1 MNIIVLGAGLVGSAI
16 ARDLS
21 RDAAFTVTAADISQ
35 TALDRLARTP
45 SIRCIREDLT
55 SPDVL
60 RALVT
65 PFDLVIGAVPGF
77 MGFHTVATVIEAGKN
92 IVDISFFPEDAFALD
107 ALARQRGVTALVDC
121 GVAPGCGN
129 ILFAHANSLLDTST
143 RFLCYVG
150 GLPAVRRKPYE
161 YAAVFSPLDVIEEY
175 TRPARYIEHG
185 EMVVKPALSDVE
197 LLDFPGVGTLEA
209 FNSDGLRSLALTMDA
224 PDMKEKTLRYPGH
237 ADLMRAL
244 RDTGFFSKD
253 PLLVNDA
260 FVRPLDLT
268 AKLLFPFWKLPD
280 GEEDLTVMKVIVEGE
295 TGGAPLRY
303 TYDMLDR
310 YDPATDTT
318 SMARTTGYTCSVAAR
333 LVASGVFTQ
342 VGICPPEFLGRNPE
356 AYSALMQ
363 GLRERGVFFRETVE
377 TVLAEGRP

>member
-16 ARDLS
+16 AKDLARES
-21 RDAAFTVTAADISQ
+21 AFTVTAADISQ
-35 TALDRLARTP
+35 TSLDRLARIP
-45 SIRCIREDLT
+45 SIRCIREDLA

-60 RALVT
+60 RSLVA

-77 MGFHTVATVIEAGKN
+77 MGYQTVATVIEAGKP
-92 IVDISFFPEDAFALD
+92 IVDISFFPEDAFELD
-107 ALARQRGVTALVDC
+107 ALAKQRGVTALVDC

-129 ILFAHANSLLDTST
+129 ILFAHADSQLDRST

-175 TRPARYIEHG
+175 TRPARYVEHG
-185 EMVVKPALSDVE
+185 ETVVKPALTDVE

-209 FNSDGLRSLALTMDA
+209 FNSDGLRSLALTMNA

-244 RDTGFFSKD
+244 RDTGFFSKE
-253 PLLVNDA
+253 PMLVNDTY
-260 FVRPLDLT
+260 VRPLDLT
-268 AKLLFPFWKLPD
+268 AKLLFPFWKLPE

-295 TGGAPLRY
+295 KEGALVRY

-333 LVASGVFTQ
+333 LLASGVFAQ
-342 VGICPPEFLGRNPE
+342 SGICPPEFLGRHPV

-377 TVLAEGRP
+377 TISSEDRP